1 MSKAKFILTAFGG
14 MLVGAGGGSLVTYIL
29 LKKKYEAHLE
39 KETKEL
45 EDYYNDRLKKLEDET
60 ERVAT
65 KEAFER
71 QEKEEKTKPGDI
83 SNPDR
88 LFVHVDPGEAIDYQ
102 GISEGYKRGA
112 AEEKKES
119 EPEHPEDDESEDA

>member
-1 MSKAKFILTAFGG
+1 MSKAKFVLTAFGG
-14 MLVGAGGGSLVTYIL
+14 MLVGAGAGAGITYIL
-29 LKKKYEAHLE
+29 LKKKFDAKLD
-39 KETKEL
+39 KEMREM
-45 EDYYNDRLKKLEDET
+45 EEYYADRLGKMEQES
-60 ERVAT
+60 ERLST
-65 KEAFER
+65 KEAFEA

-102 GISEGYKRGA
+102 AISEGYKRGA

-119 EPEHPEDDESEDA
+119 EPEHPEDDTEDA

>member
-29 LKKKYEAHLE
+29 LKKKYDEHLD
-39 KETKEL
+39 KEL
-45 EDYYNDRLKKLEDET
+45 KGMEEYYRDRLDKMEQES
-60 ERVAT
+60 ERLST
-65 KEAFER
+65 KEAFEA

-88 LFVHVDPGEAIDYQ
+88 LFVRVDPGEAIDYQ
-102 GISEGYKRGA
+102 AISEGYKRA
-112 AEEKKES
+112 ASEEEKTA
-119 EPEHPEDDESEDA
+119 HPEDESEDA